1 MATVQSLACIAFRP
15 EALDVHGLAKR
26 LNMQTA
32 PGQIYL
38 DFHSGFKKSVYETWT
53 KSFKKHNSFYQN
65 KIQFYQRY
73 RIMHSAS
80 ELAGQEIEIE
90 NNWQCAKWAK
100 KNTK

>member
-38 DFHSGFKKSVYETWT
+38 DFHSGLKKSVYETWA
-53 KSFKKHNSFYQN
+53 KSFKKHNSFSKKKYN
-65 KIQFYQRY
+65 FIK
-73 RIMHSAS
+73 
-80 ELAGQEIEIE
+80 GIE
-90 NNWQCAKWAK
+90 
-100 KNTK
+100 